1 MTAILGLN
9 AYHGD
14 AAAALVVD
22 GELVCA
28 AEEERFNRVKHCAG
42 FPAQAAAWC
51 LAEGGLSAG
60 DLEHVAIGRD
70 PRANLGAK
78 VLRTLLKGTS
88 PSYVKARLQN
98 ASRVRDVKGELES
111 ALGAEVGAELHLVE
125 HHQAH
130 VASAF
135 FVSPFEDAAVLTLDG
150 FGDFASTMLAEG
162 HGSSFKVLDRVLFP
176 HSLGIFYTAVTQ
188 WLGFPS
194 YGDEGKVMGLAPYGT
209 PRFLEEMRSV
219 VQEKGDLF
227 ELGLDFFRHHKE
239 GVDMTWDEGTPSIGR
254 IFSERMEEVFGPAR
268 EPGEPLTSLHEDVA
282 ASLQARLEEVYL
294 HLVSRLAARTGSP
307 NICLAGGVA
316 LNAVANGR
324 IRPETPFEEVFVQ
337 PAAGDSGIAVG
348 AAFHVWHQGLG
359 RPRGFAMEHAYWGPA
374 YDDAECAAALA
385 AAGLEAERLD
395 DDELVARVA
404 ERIADGD
411 VVGWFQGRMEY
422 GPARARQPLD
432 RRRPAPGRHEGHP
445 QRSDQAPG
453 AVPAVRP
460 VDPRGAG
467 RRVVRAGLHLALHG
481 ARLQDAGR
489 EARADPGGQPRRR
502 HRARADG
509 DARGERAVPPADR
522 GVRPPDRRPDPAEHL
537 VQRERADRDEPR
549 AGDRHVP
556 EDEDGPARARELGR

>member
-60 DLEHVAIGRD
+60 DLDHVAIGRD

-88 PSYVKARLQN
+88 PSYVKARLEN
-98 ASRVRDVKGELES
+98 AARVRDVKGR
-111 ALGAEVGAELHLVE
+111 ARVGARRRRCGAELHHVE

-209 PRFLEEMRSV
+209 PRYLERDAR
-219 VQEKGDLF
+219 GRPARRATLF

-239 GVDMTWDEGTPSIGR
+239 GVDMTWDERHAVDRSASSR
-254 IFSERMEEVFGPAR
+254 SSMEEVFGPAR
-268 EPGEPLTSLHEDVA
+268 EPGEPLTSVHEDVA

-294 HLVSRLAARTGSP
+294 HLVARLCGADRQPEHLPRRRGRAERRRERPHPAGDAVRGGLRP
-307 NICLAGGVA
+307 AGGRR
-316 LNAVANGR
+316 L
-324 IRPETPFEEVFVQ
+324 
-337 PAAGDSGIAVG
+337 GD
-348 AAFHVWHQGLG
+348 
-359 RPRGFAMEHAYWGPA
+359 RG
-374 YDDAECAAALA
+374 
-385 AAGLEAERLD
+385 
-395 DDELVARVA
+395 
-404 ERIADGD
+404 
-411 VVGWFQGRMEY
+411 
-422 GPARARQPLD
+422 
-432 RRRPAPGRHEGHP
+432 RRRLPRL
-445 QRSDQAPG
+445 APG
-453 AVPAVRP
+453 A
-460 VDPRGAG
+460 RGG
-467 RRVVRAGLHLALHG
+467 RAAS
-481 ARLQDAGR
+481 
-489 EARADPGGQPRRR
+489 
-502 HRARADG
+502 
-509 DARGERAVPPADR
+509 
-522 GVRPPDRRPDPAEHL
+522 
-537 VQRERADRDEPR
+537 
-549 AGDRHVP
+549 
-556 EDEDGPARARELGR
+556 

>member
-22 GELVCA
+22 GELICA

-98 ASRVRDVKGELES
+98 ASRVRDVKGELEA

-209 PRFLEEMRSV
+209 PRYLEEMRSV

-239 GVDMTWDEGTPSIGR
+239 GVDMTWDDGTPSIGR

-268 EPGEPLTSLHEDVA
+268 DPGEPLTSLHEDVA

-294 HLVSRLAARTGSP
+294 HLVVETRGADREPEHLPGRRGRAERRRERPHPAGDAVRGGLRPAGGRRLGDRGRRRLPRLAPG
-307 NICLAGGVA
+307 
-316 LNAVANGR
+316 
-324 IRPETPFEEVFVQ
+324 
-337 PAAGDSGIAVG
+337 
-348 AAFHVWHQGLG
+348 
-359 RPRGFAMEHAYWGPA
+359 PR
-374 YDDAECAAALA
+374 AAA
-385 AAGLEAERLD
+385 RLRD
-395 DDELVARVA
+395 GARVLGPGLRRHRVRRGA
-404 ERIADGD
+404 RQRRASRRSGSTTTSSSRGSRSESPPATSSAGSRG
-411 VVGWFQGRMEY
+411 GWST
-422 GPARARQPLD
+422 ARARS
-432 RRRPAPGRHEGHP
+432 ATA
-445 QRSDQAPG
+445 RSSPT
-453 AVPAVRP
+453 R
-460 VDPRGAG
+460 AG
-467 RRVVRAGLHLALHG
+467 RT
-481 ARLQDAGR
+481 
-489 EARADPGGQPRRR
+489 
-502 HRARADG
+502 
-509 DARGERAVPPADR
+509 
-522 GVRPPDRRPDPAEHL
+522 
-537 VQRERADRDEPR
+537 
-549 AGDRHVP
+549 
-556 EDEDGPARARELGR
+556 